1 VGLVEA
7 SVLRTIADLPALR
20 PGRPVGLR
28 GPLTEMAKG
37 LARIIDK
44 TPLEAGSA
52 ASLSAIAKAHQELR
66 ATLVALIGAAGDSDA
81 AQEFSGRMSTPTRDT
96 ENG

>member
-7 SVLRTIADLPALR
+7 SVLRTIADLPAPR
-20 PGRPVGLR
+20 PGKAVGLR

-66 ATLVALIGAAGDSDA
+66 ATLVALIGAAGDSDDA
-81 AQEFSGRMSTPTRDT
+81 RQFSERMSTPVRDT
-96 ENG
+96 QDS